1 MTINYFSLAHLIY
14 IGAAIGFAAAL
25 YFLLR
30 NKSEMVKRICV
41 VSLMALNVIQH
52 LFKSY
57 IYPQYEGLGFNA
69 LNSAYNMC
77 ALLILVSPIAYLSRS
92 ERLKDFVFYTGSAA
106 GLVAILVPYW
116 HIGEYMFTWDVIRFF
131 ICHALLFASSVLTLL
146 FGHHK
151 PSWRSSYRIAAGFFI
166 SVAVIIINDIFFLY
180 MGLYPGENAENLF
193 ESMRHIN
200 PVWSFGPPEQF
211 AFVEKIAKFF
221 SPDIFVGENAAGL
234 YVPIL
239 WYFMPIFLAI
249 SILTLPITAFFDK
262 ESFLCDMKKHKEKFL
277 FCFEKIKAFIL
288 SFKKSKESDTENGS
302 DNNSENTKN

>member
-14 IGAAIGFAAAL
+14 IAIAIGFALGL

-30 NKSEMVKRICV
+30 NRSRRAQRILV
-41 VSLMALNVIQH
+41 ISLMALNVIQH

-57 IYPQYEGLGFNA
+57 IYPQYEGLGFNS

-77 ALLILVSPIAYLSRS
+77 ALLILASPIAYLSRS
-92 ERLKDFVFYTGSAA
+92 ERFKDFIFYTGSAA
-106 GLVAILVPYW
+106 GMVAVLVPYW

-151 PSWRSSYRIAAGFFI
+151 PSWRSSYRIAVGFFVSI
-166 SVAVIIINDIFFLY
+166 AVIIINDIFFLY
-180 MGLYPGENAENLF
+180 MGLYPGESAENLF
-193 ESMRHIN
+193 ESLSHIN

-211 AFVEKIAKFF
+211 AFVEGIAKFF

-239 WYFMPIFLAI
+239 WYFIPIFLAI
-249 SILTLPITAFFDK
+249 SILSLPITALFDK
-262 ESFLCDMKKHKEKFL
+262 ERFLSDMKEYKEKFL
-277 FCFEKIKAFIL
+277 FGFARIKAFFL
-288 SFKKSKESDTENGS
+288 SFKKGKENDGSNSSDGNPE
-302 DNNSENTKN
+302 NSEE